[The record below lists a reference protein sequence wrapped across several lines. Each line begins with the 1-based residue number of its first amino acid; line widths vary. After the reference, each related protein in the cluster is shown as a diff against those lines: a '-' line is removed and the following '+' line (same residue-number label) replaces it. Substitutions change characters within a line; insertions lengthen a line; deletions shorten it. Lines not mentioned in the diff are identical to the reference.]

1 MIASFNCMSYWEVE
15 RRLERARQGELG
27 HKLT

>member
-1 MIASFNCMSYWEVE
+1 MIASFNCMSYWEVG
-15 RRLERARQGELG
+15 RQLERARQSELG